1 MENSAQTAGFCKA
14 AISRYD
20 ARQASIF
27 STRTMKT
34 KVRATVVC
42 ARGDRV
48 LLVSKDGSR
57 WALPGGRP
65 TKNET
70 FADAAGRELLEETTL
85 LARGLGF
92 LFQVVGATT
101 VHHVFVA
108 NIGKSAVPKPSK
120 EIQGCQW
127 FSQAELGEIIVSPTT
142 RHIIESVWAERQ
154 R

>member
-1 MENSAQTAGFCKA
+1 
-14 AISRYD
+14 
-20 ARQASIF
+20 
-27 STRTMKT
+27 MKT

-48 LLVSKDGSR
+48 LLVSKDGCR

-65 TKNET
+65 NKNET
-70 FADAAGRELLEETTL
+70 FADAAGRELQEETSVI
-85 LARGLGF
+85 ARGFGF
-92 LFQVVGATT
+92 LFQVIGATT

-120 EIQGCQW
+120 EIDRCQW
-127 FSQAELGEIIVSPTT
+127 FTQSELREIVVSPTT
-142 RHIIESVWAERQ
+142 FHIIESFWAARHGVPKV